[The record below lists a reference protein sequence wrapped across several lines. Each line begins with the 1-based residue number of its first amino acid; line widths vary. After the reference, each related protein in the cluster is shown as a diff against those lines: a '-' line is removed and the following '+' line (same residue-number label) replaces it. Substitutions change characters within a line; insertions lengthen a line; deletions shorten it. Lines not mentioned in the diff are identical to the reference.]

1 MRGDYMPRLTIEA
14 HNEMT
19 LIELVQAVEDGFTDV
34 GEHASGVEL
43 RDIEGMAIT
52 IWQDLRQDENYD
64 AEYNF
69 THRERIDK

>member
-1 MRGDYMPRLTIEA
+1 MPLLTIEA

-19 LIELVQAVEDGFTDV
+19 LIELVMAVEDGFTDS
-34 GEHASGVEL
+34 GEHVSSVEM
-43 RDIEGMAIT
+43 RDIEMMAIT

-69 THRERIDK
+69 SHRVRID